1 MPPAARTAVSAIRAI
16 ELVCGP
22 ATRAAHDKTHRL
34 NRGFVAASNQD
45 VRDERKAGVR
55 ATEHEGASF
64 GICGCHQATT
74 KPVSAVVFLNRKT
87 PGRPNVPRDRPTVA
101 DGNLWDGDRNLWDGT
116 MVEEKAFARCGGRSL
131 WCCPA
136 PWLRIS
142 AFAAALFCR
151 PPCPARPSSGQRMA
165 ADNEAA
171 CWRSLVQRTRFRRGP
186 GSLSERN
193 DRRTPH
199 AASENR
205 FARNVLSA
213 ALPSR
218 VASDMVANGC
228 SERSICRDLPATQI
242 SHRQGFSP
250 GSRRLTTTE

>member
-87 PGRPNVPRDRPTVA
+87 PGRPTFHETGQPLPTETFGMGTETFGMERWLRRRRLRDVVGVRSGAAPLRGSASARSPPRYFAALLVPRDPRPDSEWRRTTRRHA
-101 DGNLWDGDRNLWDGT
+101 G
-116 MVEEKAFARCGGRSL
+116 
-131 WCCPA
+131 
-136 PWLRIS
+136 
-142 AFAAALFCR
+142 
-151 PPCPARPSSGQRMA
+151 
-165 ADNEAA
+165 EA
-171 CWRSLVQRTRFRRGP
+171 SFREP
-186 GSLSERN
+186 GSAEGRVLCLSGTTAERL
-193 DRRTPH
+193 TPRGKI
-199 AASENR
+199 A
-205 FARNVLSA
+205 
-213 ALPSR
+213 
-218 VASDMVANGC
+218 
-228 SERSICRDLPATQI
+228 
-242 SHRQGFSP
+242 SP
-250 GSRRLTTTE
+250 GTS